1 MISQC
6 HKVMLSGGPVQIRR
20 GPFYYNYGLAPLCM
34 SKDMTKDKG
43 RGYIYINLA
52 QVAYGVIIYWVSNP
66 GSCGKP

>member
-43 RGYIYINLA
+43 RRYIYKF
-52 QVAYGVIIYWVSNP
+52 ST
-66 GSCGKP
+66 SCLLGHNILGH